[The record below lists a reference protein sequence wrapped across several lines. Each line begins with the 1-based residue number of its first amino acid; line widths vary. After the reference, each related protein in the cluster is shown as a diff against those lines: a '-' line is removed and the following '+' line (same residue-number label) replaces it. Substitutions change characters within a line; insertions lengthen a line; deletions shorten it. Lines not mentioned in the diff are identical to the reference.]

1 MNGIKCPAIEAKFQL
16 VLLIETKYDVEQ
28 EAQNSKGCDAKC
40 HWRDWKLAS
49 YFTEICGHGRRLLLA
64 GEKL

>member
-28 EAQNSKGCDAKC
+28 EDEDNKCGHAKC
-40 HWRDWKLAS
+40 NR
-49 YFTEICGHGRRLLLA
+49 
-64 GEKL
+64 